1 MVNLSQKIYNYHLL
15 RLDVCGEVSLDEKD
29 DYHDEKRE
37 EDDGLLEQGHA
48 HLQVDHLGATV
59 QLSRAGST
67 SRRHFDGL
75 VSFNKI
81 DLIK

>member
-1 MVNLSQKIYNYHLL
+1 LL
-15 RLDVCGEVSLDEKD
+15 RLDVCGEVSLDEKYD
-29 DYHDEKRE
+29 DHDEKRE

-48 HLQVDHLGATV
+48 HLQVDHLRAAV
-59 QLSRAGST
+59 QLGRAGST